1 MTQTETKLQVENKKY
16 WQGCIERKNSSLVEF
31 TKQVQPRNFPDTNQN
46 SFKKDRFRNE
56 KKMPHLKKKK
66 NEKKSLT
73 KDEISQR

>member
-1 MTQTETKLQVENKKY
+1 MDQTETKLQVENRKY
-16 WQGCIERKNSSLVEF
+16 QQGCIERKNSSLVEF

-56 KKMPHLKKKK
+56 KKKKMPHLKK
-66 NEKKSLT
+66 KKSLT